1 MMSLTAIDA
10 SVINS
15 ACHSGARAPPNAPSA
30 PLAAKFGGFTNG
42 KTRMTVARTV
52 ATTHKIGCAAFSDAS
67 LVASAAPAGWD
78 VGFMKSW
85 YCAANDRQA
94 ILGWRDRRAN

>member
-52 ATTHKIGCAAFSDAS
+52 ATTHNIGCAAFSDAS
-67 LVASAAPAGWD
+67 LVAAAAPARWG
-78 VGFMKSW
+78 VGFMKTS
-85 YCAANDRQA
+85 YSAGHYRQA
-94 ILGWRDRRAN
+94 TLGLPDRRAH